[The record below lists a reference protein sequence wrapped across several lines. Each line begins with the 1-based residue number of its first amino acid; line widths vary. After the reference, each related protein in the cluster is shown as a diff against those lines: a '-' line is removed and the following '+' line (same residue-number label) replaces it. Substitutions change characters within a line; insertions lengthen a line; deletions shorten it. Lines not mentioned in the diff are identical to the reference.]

1 MNDQTKEPSPAV
13 EILAVEDSPTQAA
26 RLRFLLEEEGYVV
39 SVAAN
44 GMQALAMLDQ
54 QRPTLLITDV
64 VMPEMDGF
72 TLCKEIKSRDSL
84 KDLPV
89 ILMTSLSS
97 PRDILM
103 GLECG
108 ADNFIRKPYD
118 ERVLLARIKSILLNR
133 AFRKTERT
141 QFGVEIYF
149 IGQRYFITSERQQIL
164 DLLIS
169 TYEDAV
175 HLNEEL

>member
-1 MNDQTKEPSPAV
+1 M
-13 EILAVEDSPTQAA
+13 
-26 RLRFLLEEEGYVV
+26 LEEEGYVV

-97 PRDILM
+97 
-103 GLECG
+103 
-108 ADNFIRKPYD
+108 
-118 ERVLLARIKSILLNR
+118 R
-133 AFRKTERT
+133 AIF
-141 QFGVEIYF
+141 
-149 IGQRYFITSERQQIL
+149 
-164 DLLIS
+164 
-169 TYEDAV
+169 
-175 HLNEEL
+175 